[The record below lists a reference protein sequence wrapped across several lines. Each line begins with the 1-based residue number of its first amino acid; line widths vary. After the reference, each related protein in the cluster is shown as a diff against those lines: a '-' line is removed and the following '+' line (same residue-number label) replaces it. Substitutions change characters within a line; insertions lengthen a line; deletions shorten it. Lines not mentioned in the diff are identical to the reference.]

1 MALTLPCCQTHR
13 RTSVRPFQAQLTLPR
28 QPSTLTNGDGASGDP
43 VKKRR
48 ILWGWSTGGPPK
60 ALPRE
65 LTYHPTLQSIV
76 QQPVAELDELHEQ
89 VVAEEGSTM
98 LAAGEEMHISD
109 ANATDAVITFKLP
122 SKSAVFGFATQ
133 GIVSADG
140 ANRSVLSDGFI
151 ISINCAP
158 PLEVSLS
165 RILPISS

>member
-1 MALTLPCCQTHR
+1 MVTVP
-13 RTSVRPFQAQLTLPR
+13 
-28 QPSTLTNGDGASGDP
+28 GDP

-76 QQPVAELDELHEQ
+76 QQPVAELDELHEK
-89 VVAEEGSTM
+89 VVAEEGTTM

-151 ISINCAP
+151 ISINCAHP
-158 PLEVSLS
+158 HL
-165 RILPISS
+165 

>member
-1 MALTLPCCQTHR
+1 MAATTPSETAAEYVSRHSAEWEPAIAEALSTTLRARSSYP
-13 RTSVRPFQAQLTLPR
+13 
-28 QPSTLTNGDGASGDP
+28 
-43 VKKRR
+43 
-48 ILWGWSTGGPPK
+48 
-60 ALPRE
+60 
-65 LTYHPTLQSIV
+65 LQSIV
-76 QQPVAELDELHEQ
+76 QSPVAELDELHEK

-98 LAAGEEMHISD
+98 LAAGEEVHISD

-158 PLEVSLS
+158 HL
-165 RILPISS
+165 